1 MNLDLLEKALKKKIG
16 SLYLSKHPS
25 PGVVNDVPNFE
36 EDMLRLRKFQRRV
49 GRHAVFMKARAKDI
63 ETRERVITELKAAN
77 TAILAGH
84 RILAIDTERWADVT
98 QEIGLTIYEG
108 GQMTSHNLRVMGD
121 GVPPRGDYYHYGES
135 ESLTWPETVERVKRE
150 AATAKFYVGH
160 SLIGD
165 FESMKDQGLILP
177 KVPFLDTF
185 WLSHIVEGKEGVS
198 LSALAGHFEIETPRP
213 HCGGNDARY
222 NMEVLL
228 ALIEAYA

>member
-1 MNLDLLEKALKKKIG
+1 MNLELIEKNLKKKIG
-16 SLYLSKHPS
+16 ALYLSKHPS
-25 PGVVNDVPNFE
+25 RGVEIDVPNFE

-49 GRHAVFMKARAKDI
+49 GCHAAFMKERAKRLETI
-63 ETRERVITELKAAN
+63 ERIVAELKAAN
-77 TAILAGH
+77 AAILAGH
-84 RILAIDTERWADVT
+84 RLLAIDTERWAETT

-108 GQMTSHNLRVMGD
+108 GQITSHNLRVMGEN
-121 GVPPRGDYYHYGES
+121 VPPRGDYYHYGDS
-135 ESLTWPETVERVKRE
+135 ESLTWEQTIERVKRE
-150 AATAKFYVGH
+150 AASAKFYVGH